1 MGIFDRIG
9 NLGKGMLGIIK
20 SDGPTAKERTVAE
33 LDSEL
38 ERRRANKAER
48 LSQPARERA
57 EARKSARG
65 DDALEKLKKLH
76 ENGLLSDEEYAEK
89 VAKASGLMGPLPGST
104 EAASHEPEAAE
115 EEHALEPEEVELDG
129 GVKKTL

>member
-1 MGIFDRIG
+1 MTDW
-9 NLGKGMLGIIK
+9 
-20 SDGPTAKERTVAE
+20 PERASAITKKI
-33 LDSEL
+33 DSEL